1 MSQTL
6 VETPVSPAAQAFAI
20 LRLAPAIAM
29 TDDQFFAL
37 CEQNRDLRLERT
49 AQGDIIV
56 MPPTGFET
64 GNRNTSITGQL
75 YNWTTK
81 DGAGVACDSSTGF
94 KLPNGADRSPDA
106 AWVLRERLVG
116 FTPEQKQKFLP
127 LCPDFVIE
135 LRSPSDRLED
145 VQAKMEEYI
154 ENGARLGWLID
165 PQAKSVH
172 VYRPG
177 LMSQVLQGVQKVSGE
192 GELPG
197 FVLDLR
203 DIWEPNV

>member
-6 VETPVSPAAQAFAI
+6 VETPVSPSAQVFAV
-20 LRLAPAIAM
+20 LRLAPAIEM

-37 CEQNRDLRLERT
+37 CQLNRDLRLERT

-75 YNWTTK
+75 YNWTKK

-135 LRSPSDRLED
+135 LRSPTVINNRP
-145 VQAKMEEYI
+145 I
-154 ENGARLGWLID
+154 GASPHLSLCSS
-165 PQAKSVH
+165 AASSLLV
-172 VYRPG
+172 
-177 LMSQVLQGVQKVSGE
+177 GVECNS
-192 GELPG
+192 P
-197 FVLDLR
+197 
-203 DIWEPNV
+203 

>member
-6 VETPVSPAAQAFAI
+6 VETPVSPAAQVFAI
-20 LRLAPAIAM
+20 LRLAPAIEM

-37 CEQNRDLRLERT
+37 CQQNRDLRLERT

-64 GNRNTSITGQL
+64 GNRNSEITRQL
-75 YNWTTK
+75 CNWTK
-81 DGAGVACDSSTGF
+81 RDGTGMACDSSTGF
-94 KLPNGADRSPDA
+94 TLPNGAARSPDA
-106 AWVLRERLVG
+106 AWVRRERLTG
-116 FTPEQKQKFLP
+116 FTTEQKRKFLS

-145 VQAKMEEYI
+145 VGAKMKEYI

-165 PQAKSVH
+165 PEARGVH
-172 VYRPG
+172 VYRPSAEVEI
-177 LMSQVLQGVQKVSGE
+177 LRGVSEIAGE
-192 GELPG
+192 PELSG

-203 DIWEPNV
+203 EIWDPSV

>member
-1 MSQTL
+1 MSQTI

-20 LRLAPAIAM
+20 LRLAPAIEM
-29 TDDQFFAL
+29 TNDEFFAL
-37 CEQNRDLRLERT
+37 CQQNRDLRLERT

-56 MPPTGFET
+56 MPPTGFDT
-64 GNRNTSITGQL
+64 GIRNTSITGQL
-75 YNWTTK
+75 YNWAKK
-81 DGAGVACDSSTGF
+81 DGTGVACDSSTGF

-106 AWVLRERLVG
+106 AWVLRERLAG

-145 VQAKMEEYI
+145 VQARMEEYI
-154 ENGARLGWLID
+154 ANGARLGWLID
-165 PQAKSVH
+165 PQSSCVH

-177 LMSQVLQGVQKVSGE
+177 STAEVLQGEQNVSGE
-192 GELPG
+192 AELPG

-203 DIWEPNV
+203 DIWDPNV